1 MAQINRRT
9 FMKQAG
15 TMAAAVSMAPS
26 GAFAATPK
34 AAAKCSFGT
43 TGLTPTLLGV
53 GTGTHAWNGHSD
65 QNKQGRDAFVGLLSH
80 AYNRG
85 LRYFDL
91 ADMYGS
97 HDYMRDAIV
106 RGKMNR
112 DELFLLTKTV
122 SKTAVGVLADVERF
136 RQEIQTDVIDV
147 VLLHCMTKADWTTQL
162 APCMDAL
169 SEAKAKG
176 RVRAVGV
183 SCHTLD
189 ALSLAAETPWVDVML
204 SRVNPWGVKMKM
216 DAEPEIV
223 LPILKKAHDSGKGM
237 LGMKILGEGKN
248 VEGMEESLKFV
259 LGSGVVDA
267 ITIGFMEPKQIDEV
281 MAKIDEVSA

>member
-1 MAQINRRT
+1 
-9 FMKQAG
+9 MKQAG
-15 TMAAAVSMAPS
+15 TMAAVAMAPAS
-26 GAFAATPK
+26 AFAATPK
-34 AAAKCSFGT
+34 AATKCPLGN
-43 TGLTPTLLGV
+43 TGLTATLLGV
-53 GTGTHAWNGHSD
+53 GTGTHGWKGKSD
-65 QNKQGRDAFVGLLSH
+65 QNSQGRDAFVGTLTH
-80 AYNRG
+80 AYERG

-97 HDYMRDAIV
+97 HDYMRDAIG
-106 RGKMNR
+106 RAKMNR

-122 SKTAVGVLADVERF
+122 SKTAVGVLSDVERF
-136 RQEIQTDVIDV
+136 RQEINTDVLDV

-169 SEAKAKG
+169 TEAKAKG

-189 ALSLAAETPWVDVML
+189 ALTLAAECPWVDLML
-204 SRVNPWGVKMKM
+204 SRINPWGTAMKM
-216 DAEPEIV
+216 DAAPEIV

-237 LGMKILGEGKN
+237 IGMKILGEGQN

-267 ITIGFMEPKQIDEV
+267 ITIGFMKPKEIDEV